1 MRLTNL
7 AELPENEFAALEK
20 QLAEHKTLQRVLI
33 WASAQPKEDFIPQIV
48 AEVVTQDEFTHDCI
62 VPYKDLF
69 LVYDTT

>member
-7 AELPENEFAALEK
+7 AQLKENEFAALAEE
-20 QLAEHKTLQRVLI
+20 LAEHKTLRQVLS
-33 WASAQPKEDFIPQIV
+33 WATAGTKGDFIAQIV
-48 AEVVTQDEFTHDCI
+48 SEVVTQDEFTHDCI